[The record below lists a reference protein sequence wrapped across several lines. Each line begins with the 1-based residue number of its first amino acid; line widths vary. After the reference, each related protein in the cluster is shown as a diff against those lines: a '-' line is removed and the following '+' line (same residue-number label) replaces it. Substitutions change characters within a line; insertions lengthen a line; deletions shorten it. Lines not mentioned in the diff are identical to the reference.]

1 MSMRK
6 DKKIPWFIKRT
17 YPAHKKKYTKK
28 DKKKK

>member
-1 MSMRK
+1 MRK

-17 YPAHKKKYTKK
+17 YPGHKKSYKKK